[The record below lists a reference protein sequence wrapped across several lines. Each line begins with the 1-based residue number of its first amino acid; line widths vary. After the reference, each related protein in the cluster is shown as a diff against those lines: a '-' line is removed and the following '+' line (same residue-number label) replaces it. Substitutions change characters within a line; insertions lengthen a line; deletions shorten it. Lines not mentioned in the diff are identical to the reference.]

1 MDFSDQAQ
9 DGEAGDEH
17 RDERGTEDPGSGGH
31 GGDPEPKPGED
42 PGPMGNPAEDEEALR
57 KQQEDS
63 SE

>member
-1 MDFSDQAQ
+1 MNFSDQPQ
-9 DGEAGDEH
+9 DGEG
-17 RDERGTEDPGSGGH
+17 DERGTEDPGSGGH